1 MTTARKKMPADRKAP
16 KVPFKK
22 LPGSKYFRPLN
33 EIDPIDAMEAVEA
46 LQGLDIDVDDFTN
59 QDMKLLVKAVVNDTF
74 IVDVE
79 TFRKEFYNAANLLPA
94 IQTVSA
100 FVEELGKG
108 MRSTSSSQS
117 TKS

>member
-22 LPGSKYFRPLN
+22 LPGAKYFRPLN
-33 EIDPIDAMEAVEA
+33 EIDPIDALEAVEA
-46 LQGLDIDVDDFTN
+46 LQGLDGDDFTD

>member
-22 LPGSKYFRPLN
+22 LPGAKYFRPLN
-33 EIDPIDAMEAVEA
+33 EIDPVDALEAVEA
-46 LQGLDIDVDDFTN
+46 LQGLDGDDFTD

>member
-1 MTTARKKMPADRKAP
+1 MTTARKKMPADHKAP

-22 LPGSKYFRPLN
+22 MPGAEYFRPLN
-33 EIDPIDAMEAVEA
+33 EIDPLDALDA
-46 LQGLDIDVDDFTN
+46 LESLQDLDFNVDEFTR
-59 QDMKLLVKAVVNDTF
+59 QDMKLLVGAIVNDTF

-79 TFRKEFYNAANLLPA
+79 KFRKEFYHAANLIQA
-94 IQTVSA
+94 IDTVSA
-100 FVEELGKG
+100 YVGELGKG

>member
-22 LPGSKYFRPLN
+22 LPGAKYFRPLN
-33 EIDPIDAMEAVEA
+33 EIDPVDALEAVEA
-46 LQGLDIDVDDFTN
+46 LQGLDGDDFTN

>member
-22 LPGSKYFRPLN
+22 LPGAKYFRPLN
-33 EIDPIDAMEAVEA
+33 EIDPIDALEAVEA
-46 LQGLDIDVDDFTN
+46 LQGLDGDDFTN

-79 TFRKEFYNAANLLPA
+79 TFRKEFYNATNLLPA

-108 MRSTSSSQS
+108 MRSTSSSQN

>member
-22 LPGSKYFRPLN
+22 LPGAKYFRPLN
-33 EIDPIDAMEAVEA
+33 EIDPVDALEAVEA
-46 LQGLDIDVDDFTN
+46 LQGLDGDDFTH

>member
-1 MTTARKKMPADRKAP
+1 MTTARKKLPADRKAP

-22 LPGSKYFRPLN
+22 LPGAKYFRPLN
-33 EIDPIDAMEAVEA
+33 EIDPIDALEAVEA
-46 LQGLDIDVDDFTN
+46 LQGLDGDDFTN

-79 TFRKEFYNAANLLPA
+79 KFRAEFYNAANLLPA

>member
-22 LPGSKYFRPLN
+22 LPGAKYFRPLN
-33 EIDPIDAMEAVEA
+33 EIDPIDALEAVEA
-46 LQGLDIDVDDFTN
+46 LQGLDGDDFTN

-74 IVDVE
+74 IFDVE

>member
-1 MTTARKKMPADRKAP
+1 MTTTRKKMPADRKAP

-22 LPGSKYFRPLN
+22 LPGAKYFRPLN
-33 EIDPIDAMEAVEA
+33 EIDPIDALEAVEA
-46 LQGLDIDVDDFTN
+46 LQGLDGDDFTN

-79 TFRKEFYNAANLLPA
+79 TFRKEFYNAANLSGA

>member
-1 MTTARKKMPADRKAP
+1 MTTARKKMPADRKVP

-22 LPGSKYFRPLN
+22 LPGAKYFRPLN
-33 EIDPIDAMEAVEA
+33 EIDPIDALEAVEA
-46 LQGLDIDVDDFTN
+46 LQGLDGDDFTN

-108 MRSTSSSQS
+108 MRSTSSSQN

>member
-22 LPGSKYFRPLN
+22 LPGAKYFCPLN
-33 EIDPIDAMEAVEA
+33 EIDPVDALEAVEA
-46 LQGLDIDVDDFTN
+46 LQGLDGDDFTN

-108 MRSTSSSQS
+108 MRSTGSSQN

>member
-22 LPGSKYFRPLN
+22 LPGAKHFRPLN
-33 EIDPIDAMEAVEA
+33 EIDPIDALEAVEA
-46 LQGLDIDVDDFTN
+46 LQGLDGDDFTN

-108 MRSTSSSQS
+108 MRSTSSSQN

>member
-22 LPGSKYFRPLN
+22 LPGAKYFRPLN
-33 EIDPIDAMEAVEA
+33 EIDPIDALEAVEA
-46 LQGLDIDVDDFTN
+46 LQGLDGDDFTN

>member
-22 LPGSKYFRPLN
+22 LPGAKYFRPV
-33 EIDPIDAMEAVEA
+33 DALEAVEA

-79 TFRKEFYNAANLLPA
+79 TFRKEFYNAASLLPA

>member
-22 LPGSKYFRPLN
+22 LPSAKYFRPLN
-33 EIDPIDAMEAVEA
+33 EIDPVDALEAVEA
-46 LQGLDIDVDDFTN
+46 LQGLDGDDFTN

>member
-22 LPGSKYFRPLN
+22 LPGAKYFRPLN
-33 EIDPIDAMEAVEA
+33 EIDPIDALEAVEA
-46 LQGLDIDVDDFTN
+46 LQGLDGDDFTN
-59 QDMKLLVKAVVNDTF
+59 QDMKLLAKAVVNDTF

>member
-22 LPGSKYFRPLN
+22 LPGAKYFRPLN
-33 EIDPIDAMEAVEA
+33 EIDPIDALEAVEE
-46 LQGLDIDVDDFTN
+46 LQGLDGDDFTN

>member
-22 LPGSKYFRPLN
+22 LPGAKYFRPLN
-33 EIDPIDAMEAVEA
+33 EIDPIDALEAVEA
-46 LQGLDIDVDDFTN
+46 LQGLDGDDFTN

-117 TKS
+117 TKL